1 MTGFSTQLEDLR
13 DAGGHLNRASNA
25 AAEAQQAV
33 DALDVS
39 TEPVEVPFGLI
50 DIDVPPD
57 TPFGRGL
64 GMPAVATAYE
74 HHRQRMAK
82 LLGQL
87 DEYTWATG
95 VALRKVA
102 DLYEESDTS
111 ARSQLNALNTKLDE
125 I

>member
-1 MTGFSTQLEDLR
+1 MVGFSTQLEDLR

-25 AAEAQQAV
+25 AAEAQRAV

-39 TEPVEVPFGLI
+39 TVPVEVPLGLI
-50 DIDVPPD
+50 DIEVPPD
-57 TPFGRGL
+57 TPFGRAL

-74 HHRQRMAK
+74 YHRQLMAK
-82 LLGQL
+82 LLAQL

-102 DLYEESDTS
+102 DLYEESDMS
-111 ARSQLNALNTKLDE
+111 ARSQLNSLSAKLDE